1 MKTLTSFHTQKNKI
15 SISLTLLF
23 LLLVGCTGKQAP
35 TPAMPTPESIPTA
48 TAVESPAPTA
58 TFLAQTPTE
67 LPGGSQTDCVQ
78 VLPEAPRG
86 KTYPGLVLF
95 FNPEAKRYELFDFE
109 SGVKKVFPDKG
120 DPASISPD
128 RKSFALGN
136 WETNQFF
143 IFSSEGQLLHTLAR
157 EKNWA
162 LFGTWLNNEQLIILS
177 SKPDESRPLVVEY
190 PRELLLINLKTGE
203 RKVLPP
209 NYPDI
214 DKGSI
219 FLMWGG
225 SGTTV
230 YDPSLTRVVYAAS
243 IEDIGL
249 GYVLWDVPGARK
261 IMHVPVA
268 DGGDPVWFHDGTK
281 FLLNGH
287 DGEFYLVSRDGEVS
301 QVTYMNPVILDGITQ
316 DANGESHYSY
326 YYDFS
331 PDGKM
336 ASLWLQT
343 LVAKTTHLAILD
355 LEKREIKDL
364 CIQAGYDPMK
374 LEYVPIPVW
383 SPDGKYLLVEAA
395 SQTKGESEVLLVDV
409 EANTAYPVATNR
421 GPVGWLALSEDS

>member
-1 MKTLTSFHTQKNKI
+1 MKTLTTSHTRKNKNFLCLI
-15 SISLTLLF
+15 LLF
-23 LLLVGCTGKQAP
+23 LLLAGCNGKQAP
-35 TPAMPTPESIPTA
+35 TPATPTPESIPTA
-48 TAVESPAPTA
+48 TA

-67 LPGGSQTDCVQ
+67 LPGGLQTDCVQ
-78 VLPEAPRG
+78 VLPEAPGG
-86 KTYPGLVLF
+86 KTYPGLAVLF
-95 FNPEAKRYELFDFE
+95 NPVSKNYELFDIKT
-109 SGVKKVFPDKG
+109 GIQKVFPKKG
-120 DPASISPD
+120 DQISISPN
-128 RKSFALGN
+128 RKFFASNN
-136 WETNQFF
+136 WNSNQLF
-143 IFSSEGQLLHTLAR
+143 IYSSEGQLIQTIAW
-157 EKNWA
+157 EETW
-162 LFGTWLNNEQLIILS
+162 GWIGDWLNNEQLIILFT
-177 SKPDESRPLVVEY
+177 KPDESRPQVEEY
-190 PRELLLINLKTGE
+190 PRTLLVLNPFTGGK
-203 RKVLPP
+203 KVLPP
-209 NYPDI
+209 NFPDI

-230 YDPSLTRVVYAAS
+230 YDPSLTRVIYAAS

-249 GYVLWDVPGARK
+249 GYILWDVPGARK

-268 DGGDPVWFHDGTK
+268 AGSDPVWFRDGTK

-301 QVTYMNPVILDGITQ
+301 QITHMDPVILDGITQ

-336 ASLWLQT
+336 ASLWLET
-343 LVAKTTHLAILD
+343 LVAKTTHLALLD

-383 SPDGKYLLVEAA
+383 SPDSKYLLVEAA
-395 SQTKGESEVLLVDV
+395 SQMSGESEVLLVDI
-409 EANTAYPVATNR
+409 EANTAYPVAKNR
-421 GPVGWLALSEDS
+421 GPVGWLALPEDS